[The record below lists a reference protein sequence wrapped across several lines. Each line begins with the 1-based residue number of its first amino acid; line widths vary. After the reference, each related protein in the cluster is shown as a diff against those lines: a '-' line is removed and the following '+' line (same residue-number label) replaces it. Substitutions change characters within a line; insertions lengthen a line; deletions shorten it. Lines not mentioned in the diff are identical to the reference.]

1 MPAYFAD
8 RLNMAIKEKKTPVC
22 VGIDPVY
29 SRLPSAIRD
38 MPGLGDGRDTESALD
53 AILEFCRTVIKTV
66 APIVPAVKI
75 NIAYFERYYGE
86 GVDAYMELVQEAAKL
101 GLLVIGDCKRGDVGH
116 TADLYARAQ
125 LARPDF
131 DNMSHSTAPD
141 AVTLHSFLGLDGLKP
156 FLDVCREEGK
166 GVFALIQTSN
176 ESADDV
182 QGFTNA
188 QGVTLSE
195 HLAQLLDGWA
205 GDDGL
210 VGESGYSCL
219 GAVVAPRNVETAKK
233 LRMLMPKSLFLV
245 PGYGAQ
251 GMSAADI
258 AHCFKPDGTGAI
270 VNASRSVIYAF
281 DQAQYKQQGERNWT
295 QAVETACRKFAQ
307 DIAQAVGF

>member
-1 MPAYFAD
+1 MPVHFAD
-8 RLNMAIKEKKTPVC
+8 RLNKAIREKKTPVC

-29 SRLPSAIRD
+29 SRLPTAIRD
-38 MPGLGDGRDTESALD
+38 MPDFDNGRDTESALD
-53 AILEFCRTVIKTV
+53 AILEFCRTVIRTV

-116 TADLYARAQ
+116 TAELYARAQ

-141 AVTLHSFLGLDGLKP
+141 AVTLHSFLGIDGLKP
-156 FLDVCREEGK
+156 FLDVCRGEGK
-166 GVFALIQTSN
+166 GIFALIQTSN
-176 ESADDV
+176 ESANDV

-188 QGVTLSE
+188 QGLTLSE
-195 HLAQLLDGWA
+195 HLAQLLNGWA

-219 GAVVAPRNVETAKK
+219 GAVVAPRNVEIAKK
-233 LRMLMPKSLFLV
+233 LRMLMPQSLFLV

-251 GMSAADI
+251 GMSATEI

-281 DQAQYKQQGERNWT
+281 DQAKYEQQGQRSWSL
-295 QAVETACRKFAQ
+295 AVETACREFAQ